1 MSSAPPETSRYGFS
15 NAPLGSPQASSLAHL
30 RRAPPA
36 ESGPAL
42 VPHMVELL
50 LLRAL
55 EDRLALLRLAECGT
69 GGPQRKVAIG
79 HALRFTLH
87 RRQARLHFE
96 QDAAG

>member
-1 MSSAPPETSRYGFS
+1 
-15 NAPLGSPQASSLAHL
+15 
-30 RRAPPA
+30 
-36 ESGPAL
+36 L

-87 RRQARLHFE
+87 RRQRRLPARTSLVAACVPPAANAAAAATNA
-96 QDAAG
+96 DAAKYP